1 MFRVAVVPAFM
12 SPVSPTLVT
21 PGPSSSMRSFS
32 PSNDTMGRSP
42 AGVSVRRTTNSLVTA
57 KVTGPSAAVAEDR
70 WMYISF
76 GEVSPRPTVT
86 APGAADGGA
95 DGAADGDGLGKG
107 ASVVGPPCPD
117 ELHAGRNMARP
128 ASAKSAV
135 RDVRWPQ
142 GPSER
147 SVDAVIEPPR
157 DGCGNCTRLGP
168 GGTGRSAHPTRS
180 LRTYAGRDDARR
192 GTTEATRRIE
202 ACHRRPPAQS
212 PAPRHPWP
220 RRRMGSPPCS
230 SP

>member
-42 AGVSVRRTTNSLVTA
+42 AGVSVRRTTNSWVLDPSLVTA

-107 ASVVGPPCPD
+107 ASVVGPPKI
-117 ELHAGRNMARP
+117 GR
-128 ASAKSAV
+128 
-135 RDVRWPQ
+135 
-142 GPSER
+142 
-147 SVDAVIEPPR
+147 
-157 DGCGNCTRLGP
+157 
-168 GGTGRSAHPTRS
+168 AHV
-180 LRTYAGRDDARR
+180 
-192 GTTEATRRIE
+192 
-202 ACHRRPPAQS
+202 
-212 PAPRHPWP
+212 
-220 RRRMGSPPCS
+220 
-230 SP
+230 